1 MRIAYV
7 CADPGVPVFGAKGAS
22 VHVQGVLGALLRA
35 GAEVELFAAQVG
47 GHVPLDL
54 RSVVLHDLGR
64 PATSS
69 ARAREVA
76 LTRANHGF
84 RRRLLAAGP
93 FDLVYERQAL
103 FAWAGMELAYD
114 TAAVAVL
121 EVNAPLVEEQATHR
135 TLVDRAGARRGVR
148 RSLAAARS
156 VLAASRQLGDMLD
169 ACPEARG
176 KVHVVPNGVDPARFE
191 APRPRNRIRPFT
203 VAFVGT
209 LKPWHGLDTLVE
221 AFVLLRRTV
230 PDARLLVV
238 GDGPGRA
245 DLERQVQAAGID
257 EAVRFTG
264 AVPPA
269 AVGAL
274 LARADA
280 SVAPYPATTGR
291 YFSPL
296 KVLES
301 MAAGVPVVST
311 SVGQLP
317 ELIRNGETGL
327 LCEPGDPA
335 AVARALAALAAN
347 PVLRRQ
353 IRTRARSWVLAHHS
367 WDGVAQ
373 RILEL
378 AASPERCA

>member
-1 MRIAYV
+1 
-7 CADPGVPVFGAKGAS
+7 
-22 VHVQGVLGALLRA
+22 
-35 GAEVELFAAQVG
+35 
-47 GHVPLDL
+47 
-54 RSVVLHDLGR
+54 
-64 PATSS
+64 
-69 ARAREVA
+69 
-76 LTRANHGF
+76 
-84 RRRLLAAGP
+84 
-93 FDLVYERQAL
+93 
-103 FAWAGMELAYD
+103 
-114 TAAVAVL
+114 
-121 EVNAPLVEEQATHR
+121 
-135 TLVDRAGARRGVR
+135 
-148 RSLAAARS
+148 
-156 VLAASRQLGDMLD
+156 
-169 ACPEARG
+169 
-176 KVHVVPNGVDPARFE
+176 
-191 APRPRNRIRPFT
+191 

-209 LKPWHGLDTLVE
+209 LKPWQGLDTLVE

-264 AVPPA
+264 AVQPA